1 MIEKVD
7 TEGEEYRKW
16 KEGSGTVDT
25 DDKNVEVSTEKTV
38 DDRINSTATTS
49 EEEQNPN
56 LPEETIDNNHDSVT
70 KKVFFFDWF
79 FGVKNDI
86 DRMKK
91 TYYFIF
97 FLVYY
102 SACCLAGY
110 DFQTYEGE
118 STNIFM
124 ILLVGLGFAFL
135 LPFMLVIVGFTISG
149 GAFIGIFVGIF
160 SWFFGVIARFI
171 YKLLGFDMEIIFPE
185 LVGKTGEVSKH
196 SLIGKFAPYPFTAE
210 IENMGIY
217 GDSMFYKNRFSIRSD
232 EELKIGMQIEVIEHE
247 KRTFTSFVKNHPT
260 FLVKVLIKENKEE
273 ITND

>member
-1 MIEKVD
+1 MIEKID
-7 TEGEEYRKW
+7 PESEEYRKW
-16 KEGSGTVDT
+16 KEGTGTVDT

-56 LPEETIDNNHDSVT
+56 LPEETIDNNQDSVT